1 MKRSKILLLEDDN
14 ELGST
19 IVEILED
26 ADYDV
31 DLASDG
37 AEAAELTYENS
48 YDLYIFDINVPQI
61 NGIELLKDLRN
72 ADDNTPT
79 IYITALVDLDS
90 ISKAFDAGAEGYIKK
105 PFMPEELL
113 IRVDAKLKQISSDVI
128 KHKAIE
134 YFPST
139 KEVFLDG
146 NIISLGSVQV
156 RVFDA
161 LMRNIGKTVLKE
173 NLLEI
178 LDQPSESALRVT
190 ITKIKQKLG
199 IDIKNIRGL
208 GYIIEKV

>member
-26 ADYDV
+26 AGYDV
-31 DLASDG
+31 DFATDG
-37 AEAAELTYENS
+37 TEAAELTFDNT

-61 NGIELLKDLRN
+61 NGIDLLKDLRN

-79 IYITALVDLDS
+79 IYITALIDLDS

-128 KHKAIE
+128 KYKSIE
-134 YFPST
+134 YHPAT
-139 KEVFLDG
+139 KEVFLNG
-146 NIISLGSVQV
+146 KIVSLGSVQI

-161 LMRNIGKTVLKE
+161 LMRNLGKTVLKE
-173 NLLEI
+173 NLIDI

-199 IDIKNIRGL
+199 VDIKNIRGL

>member
-26 ADYDV
+26 AGYDV
-31 DLASDG
+31 DFATDG
-37 AEAAELTYENS
+37 TEAADLTFDNS

-61 NGIELLKDLRN
+61 NGIDLLKDLRN

-79 IYITALVDLDS
+79 IYITALIDLDS

-128 KHKAIE
+128 KYKSIE
-134 YFPST
+134 YYPST
-139 KEVFLDG
+139 KEVFLNG
-146 NIISLGSVQV
+146 KIVSLGSVQI

-161 LMRNIGKTVLKE
+161 LMRNLGKTVLKE
-173 NLLEI
+173 NLIDI

-199 IDIKNIRGL
+199 VDIKNIRGL

>member
-26 ADYDV
+26 AGYDV
-31 DLASDG
+31 DFATDG
-37 AEAAELTYENS
+37 TEAAELTFDNS

-61 NGIELLKDLRN
+61 NGIDLLKDLRN

-79 IYITALVDLDS
+79 IYITALIDLDS

-128 KHKAIE
+128 KYKSIE
-134 YFPST
+134 YHPAT
-139 KEVFLDG
+139 KEVFLNG
-146 NIISLGSVQV
+146 KIVSLGSVQI

-161 LMRNIGKTVLKE
+161 LMRNLGKTVLKE
-173 NLLEI
+173 NLIDI

-199 IDIKNIRGL
+199 VDIKNIRGL

>member
-1 MKRSKILLLEDDN
+1 MNQAKILLLEDDN

-26 ADYDV
+26 ADYEV

-48 YDLYIFDINVPQI
+48 YDMYIFDINVPEI

-113 IRVDAKLKQISSDVI
+113 IRVDAKLKQMNRDSI
-128 KHKAIE
+128 KHNGIE

-139 KEVFLDG
+139 KEVFL
-146 NIISLGSVQV
+146 NNKIISLGSVQLK
-156 RVFDA
+156 VFDA
-161 LMRNIGKTVLKE
+161 LMRNLGKTVIKE
-173 NLLEI
+173 DLLE
-178 LDQPSESALRVT
+178 LLEQPSESALRVT

-199 IDIKNIRGL
+199 IEIKNIRGL

>member
-26 ADYDV
+26 AGYDV
-31 DLASDG
+31 DFATDG
-37 AEAAELTYENS
+37 TEAAELTFDNS

-61 NGIELLKDLRN
+61 NGIDLLKDLRN

-79 IYITALVDLDS
+79 IYITALIDLDS

-128 KHKAIE
+128 KYKSIE
-134 YFPST
+134 YHPAT
-139 KEVFLDG
+139 KEVFLNG
-146 NIISLGSVQV
+146 KIVSLGSVQI

-173 NLLEI
+173 NLIDI

-199 IDIKNIRGL
+199 VDIKNIRGL

>member
-26 ADYDV
+26 AGYDV
-31 DLASDG
+31 DFATDG
-37 AEAAELTYENS
+37 TEAADLTFDNS

-61 NGIELLKDLRN
+61 NGIDLLKDLRN

-79 IYITALVDLDS
+79 IYITALIDLDS

-113 IRVDAKLKQISSDVI
+113 IRVDAKLKQLSSDVI
-128 KHKAIE
+128 KYKSIE
-134 YFPST
+134 YYPST
-139 KEVFLDG
+139 KEVFLNG
-146 NIISLGSVQV
+146 KIVSLGSVQI

-161 LMRNIGKTVLKE
+161 LMRNLGKTVLKE
-173 NLLEI
+173 NLIDI

-199 IDIKNIRGL
+199 VDIKNIRGL

>member
-26 ADYDV
+26 AGYDV
-31 DLASDG
+31 DFATDG
-37 AEAAELTYENS
+37 TEAADLTFDNS

-79 IYITALVDLDS
+79 IYITALIDLDS

-113 IRVDAKLKQISSDVI
+113 IRVDAKLKQLSSDVI
-128 KHKAIE
+128 KYKSIE
-134 YFPST
+134 YYPST
-139 KEVFLDG
+139 KEVFLNG
-146 NIISLGSVQV
+146 KIVSLGSVQI

-161 LMRNIGKTVLKE
+161 LMRNLGKTVLKE
-173 NLLEI
+173 NLIDI

-199 IDIKNIRGL
+199 VDIKNIRGL

>member
-1 MKRSKILLLEDDN
+1 MKRKILLMEDDS

-19 IVEILED
+19 IAEILED
-26 ADYDV
+26 ANYEV
-31 DLASDG
+31 DLAVDG
-37 AEAAELTYENS
+37 EEAAELTFENS

-90 ISKAFDAGAEGYIKK
+90 ISKAFDAGASGYIKK

-113 IRVDAKLKQISSDVI
+113 IRVDAKLKELNSNSI
-128 KHKAIE
+128 KYKNIE
-134 YFPST
+134 FFPSS

-146 NIISLGSVQV
+146 KIISLGSVQV
-156 RVFDA
+156 KVFDA
-161 LMRNIGKTVLKE
+161 LMRNLGKSVLKE
-173 NLLEI
+173 DLLEL
-178 LDQPSESALRVT
+178 LDQPSESALRVI
-190 ITKIKQKLG
+190 ITKLKQKLS
-199 IDIKNIRGL
+199 IDIKNIRGF